1 MNKIFL
7 NLFNLSIFKLKLIK
21 IQEKNTEL
29 SKLSETIEYFEY
41 RFLWLKF

>member
-29 SKLSETIEYFEY
+29 SKLSEIF
-41 RFLWLKF
+41 